1 MLFKTCYLKTRENLK
16 NDEENAENL
25 KKELGSNSEKL

>member
-1 MLFKTCYLKTRENLK
+1 MLFKTCHLKITENRK
-16 NDEENAENL
+16 SDKENAENL